1 MFDRGPSRGSAQMTP
16 SHERPLAVLGL
27 GALAL
32 VLSLLTSACV
42 SGSSSGASS
51 GAHFDDYDSDDD
63 NTLQRSEWDQTYDD
77 MDRDRD
83 GVVTREEFNAGFHGG
98 GRR

>member
-1 MFDRGPSRGSAQMTP
+1 MTAI
-16 SHERPLAVLGL
+16 HEPRRAVLGL

-32 VLSLLTSACV
+32 GLSLLTSACA
-42 SGSSSGASS
+42 SGSSSGAS
-51 GAHFDDYDSDDD
+51 FDDYDTDD
-63 NTLQRSEWDQTYDD
+63 NGTLQRTEWDQTYEN

-83 GVVTREEFNAGFHGG
+83 GVVTRDEFSGG